1 MYMYNFIGHDTRIVN
16 NYYLS
21 INPQQDKSQQ
31 KQLPRGTISG
41 VVTLIQKGDNII
53 LT

>member
-1 MYMYNFIGHDTRIVN
+1 MYNFIGHDTRIVN
-16 NYYLS
+16 YYLS
-21 INPQQDKSQQ
+21 INPQQDEGQR

-41 VVTLIQKGDNII
+41 VVTLIQKGGNII